1 MSQTGWGKPKYGG
14 EQFQKT
20 GKPGKGPGNNFIRI
34 LPPMFSLA
42 EAGKWAVYRTTHWG
56 YSGAHPSDPTKTVVR
71 PFLCIEES
79 NGRTKMV
86 TQVCPECD
94 NYREKL
100 AARDAKAAELKAA
113 GMDDETIKSTLKS
126 RNDWLQAHGPERKWY
141 LNVKYKDGTF
151 GDYKINHKIHKKGI
165 DAKIAELEAKYKI
178 DALDPEQGVWF
189 NIKRIGNGFDPPDVI
204 EIGTKSVTIEGGQVA
219 EVIEKAP
226 LSQEDWD
233 KASRTCRDLSTL
245 GGTVLN
251 FDQIKQLVKCSGAP
265 EEVDAI
271 FGGKLG
277 GSSPSKAAPA
287 QQTAPVHQEDDDE
300 PVNEAPAALAKTL
313 ASLTNTDPGA
323 VAVDPAAAAAQAR
336 YEAIMARMKA
346 EEEEK
351 KAKARA
357 EAEAVAK
364 AEAALKAAQ
373 PKPADSILAVN
384 IQSDTEFL
392 AAFEAQR
399 KAAAAAAA
407 GASK

>member
-20 GKPGKGPGNNFIRI
+20 GKPGKGPGSNYIRI
-34 LPPMFSLA
+34 LPPMFSFA

-245 GGTVLN
+245 GGTVLS
-251 FDQIKQLVKCSGAP
+251 FDQIERLVKCSGDP
-265 EEVDAI
+265 TEVDAI
-271 FGGKLG
+271 FGSKLG
-277 GSSPSKAAPA
+277 GAVVPPKNEAASAAPV
-287 QQTAPVHQEDDDE
+287 QDDDE
-300 PVNEAPAALAKTL
+300 PANEAPAALAKVVNK
-313 ASLTNTDPGA
+313 SEDDPA
-323 VAVDPAAAAAQAR
+323 VAAQVR
-336 YEAIMARMKA
+336 YDKLVAKMARDA
-346 EEEEK
+346 QEL
-351 KAKARA
+351 A
-357 EAEAVAK
+357 EAEAAAK
-364 AEAALKAAQ
+364 AEAQAREAALKAAL
-373 PKPADSILAVN
+373 PKSAASIIAVN
-384 IQSDTEFL
+384 IQSDVEFL

-407 GASK
+407 GAAK

>member
-1 MSQTGWGKPKYGG
+1 MSQTGWGKPKYGAD
-14 EQFQKT
+14 QFQKT
-20 GKPGKGPGNNFIRI
+20 GKPKAGPGDNYIRV

-100 AARDAKAAELKAA
+100 DAKNAKEAELKAG
-113 GMDDETIKSTLKS
+113 GMDAETLKSTLKS

-165 DAKIAELEAKYKI
+165 DAKISELAAKYKI

-204 EIGTKSVTIEGGQVA
+204 EIGTKAVDIGDGQVA
-219 EVIEKAP
+219 SVVEKAP
-226 LSQEDWD
+226 LSLEDWD
-233 KASRTCRDLSTL
+233 KASKTCRDLTTL
-245 GGTVLN
+245 GGSVLT
-251 FDQIKQLVKCSGAP
+251 FDQIKALVKCSGAP

-271 FGGKLG
+271 FGNKLG
-277 GSSPSKAAPA
+277 GAGAPKPTQAAAPA
-287 QQTAPVHQEDDDE
+287 AAAQEDDDE
-300 PVNEAPAALAKTL
+300 PVNEAPAALAKAT
-313 ASLTNTDPGA
+313 ASVAGQDSFDPQ
-323 VAVDPAAAAAQAR
+323 AAAAQAR
-336 YEAIMARMKA
+336 YDRLIAQQAAEAQAKA
-346 EEEEK
+346 EQ
-351 KAKARA
+351 
-357 EAEAVAK
+357 AK

-373 PKPADSILAVN
+373 PKPADSILAVD

-392 AAFEAQR
+392 AAFERQR
-399 KAAAAAAA
+399 KAAAAAAQA
-407 GASK
+407 AANK